1 MKAVVIAKD
10 RPYVSAAIRIWMPGF
25 EPNVPG
31 KKVAQMNKQDEIF
44 RRYEKL
50 VKVSKRESVE
60 NKLSVLL

>member
-1 MKAVVIAKD
+1 MASSQTCQK
-10 RPYVSAAIRIWMPGF
+10 
-25 EPNVPG
+25 

-50 VKVSKRESVE
+50 VKVSERESVE